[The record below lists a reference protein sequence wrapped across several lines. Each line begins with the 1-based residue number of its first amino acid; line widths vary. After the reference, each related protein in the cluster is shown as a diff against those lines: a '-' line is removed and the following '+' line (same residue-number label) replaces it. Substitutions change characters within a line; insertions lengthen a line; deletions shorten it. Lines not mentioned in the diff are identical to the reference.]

1 MMMAFCFTRLFCVVA
16 TGLAFHGVVH
26 AQEKLPAC
34 EPAKV
39 VQKYPSQAGKV
50 VKIGVD
56 PQTPPYV
63 MRDGTDFGKLTGF
76 TVDLA
81 TAVLDCAGIKYEFFP
96 GAWSGMLPALNAG
109 QIDLF
114 WDDVMYTPERAKQVN
129 FVLYMQGAPGALVHA
144 SDRKKYTSFDSLC
157 GTTVAVGVGTVEE
170 AMVREQDGKCK
181 AAKKPAITMLS
192 YTNLAAGQRMVETRR
207 VAAIFY
213 DISGVDSL
221 AKEHPRKFARGFK
234 LPSDLVIGAAVSKN
248 NPDLQRAVYDGLRIM
263 QENGKQ
269 KAIFEK
275 YGMDP
280 GLQVKAEI
288 KTQ

>member
-1 MMMAFCFTRLFCVVA
+1 MQSWFIRLLCA
-16 TGLAFHGVVH
+16 TSLCLAVSTPAL
-26 AQEKLPAC
+26 AQNTSATCEPEKLA
-34 EPAKV
+34 
-39 VQKYPSQAGKV
+39 QKYPSMVGKV

-63 MRDGTDFGKLTGF
+63 MRDSTDFKKLTGF

-81 TAVLDCAGIKYEFFP
+81 TAVLDCAGIKHEFFV

-144 SDRKKYTSFDSLC
+144 QDRNKYTTFDSLC
-157 GTTVAVGVGTVEE
+157 GATVAVGVGTVEE
-170 AMVREQDGKCK
+170 AMVRAQDEKCK
-181 AAKKPAITMLS
+181 AGQKKGINMLS

-221 AKEHPRKFARGFK
+221 AKDHPQKFARGFK
-234 LPSDLVIGAAVSKN
+234 LPSDLVIGVAVSKN
-248 NPDLQRAVYDGLRIM
+248 NKDLQKAVYDGLRIM
-263 QENGKQ
+263 QANGKQ

-280 GLQVKAEI
+280 ALQVAAEV
-288 KTQ
+288 KTK

>member
-1 MMMAFCFTRLFCVVA
+1 MMKSGFTRLLCAAA
-16 TGLAFHGVVH
+16 TCLAASAPAY
-26 AQEKLPAC
+26 AQQAAPAC
-34 EPAKV
+34 EPAKLA
-39 VQKYPSQAGKV
+39 QKYPSLAGKV

-63 MRDGTDFGKLTGF
+63 MRDSADFGKLTGF

-81 TAVLDCAGIKYEFFP
+81 TEVLDCAGVKFEFFP

-114 WDDVMYTPERAKQVN
+114 WDDVMYTPERARQVN

-144 SDRKKYTSFDSLC
+144 KDRGKYTTFDAMC
-157 GTTVAVGVGTVEE
+157 GATVAVGVGTVEE
-170 AMVREQDGKCK
+170 AMVREQDARCK
-181 AAKKPAITMLS
+181 ATQKAGINMMH

-221 AKEHPRKFARGFK
+221 AKEHPRKFARGFR
-234 LPSDLVIGAAVSKN
+234 LPSDMLIGAAVSKQN
-248 NPDLQRAVYDGLRIM
+248 KDLQNAVYDGLRIM
-263 QENGKQ
+263 QETGRQ

-280 GLQVKAEI
+280 ALMVRTEVR
-288 KTQ
+288 TQ

>member
-1 MMMAFCFTRLFCVVA
+1 MRIQSVQLL
-16 TGLAFHGVVH
+16 LAAALGFGISTAAS
-26 AQEKLPAC
+26 AQTAAPAC
-34 EPAKV
+34 EPGKMA
-39 VQKYPSQAGKV
+39 QKYPSLSGKV

-63 MRDGTDFGKLTGF
+63 MRDSKDFNKLTGF
-76 TVDLA
+76 AVDLA
-81 TAVLDCAGIKYEFFP
+81 SAVLGCSGVKHEFFV

-114 WDDVMYTPERAKQVN
+114 WDDVMYTKERARQVN

-144 SDRKKYTSFDSLC
+144 ENRSKYTTFDSLC

-170 AMVREQDGKCK
+170 AMVRAQDAKCK
-181 AAKKPAITMLS
+181 SAKKPGIEMLS
-192 YTNLAAGQRMVETRR
+192 YTNLAAGQRMVETQR

-221 AKEHPRKFARGFK
+221 AKEHPKKFARGFK
-234 LPSDLVIGAAVSKN
+234 LPSELVIGVAVSKEN
-248 NPDLQRAVYDGLRIM
+248 KDLQKAVYDGLRVM
-263 QENGKQ
+263 QANGKQ

-280 GLQVKAEI
+280 ALQVKAEV

>member
-1 MMMAFCFTRLFCVVA
+1 MRIQFIQFLLAAVL
-16 TGLAFHGVVH
+16 GLGVGTTAL
-26 AQEKLPAC
+26 AQSAAPSC
-34 EPAKV
+34 EPGKIAK
-39 VQKYPSQAGKV
+39 KYPSLSGKV
-50 VKIGVD
+50 VKIGID

-63 MRDGTDFGKLTGF
+63 MRDGKDFNKLTGF
-76 TVDLA
+76 AVDLA
-81 TAVLDCAGIKYEFFP
+81 SSVLDCAGVKHEFFV

-114 WDDVMYTPERAKQVN
+114 WDDVMYTKERAKQVN

-144 SDRKKYTSFDSLC
+144 ENRNKYTTFDSLC
-157 GTTVAVGVGTVEE
+157 GATVAVGVGTVEE
-170 AMVREQDGKCK
+170 AMVRAQDAKCK
-181 AAKKPAITMLS
+181 SAKKPGIEMLS
-192 YTNLAAGQRMVETRR
+192 YTNLAAGQRMVETQR

-221 AKEHPRKFARGFK
+221 AKEHPKKFARGFK
-234 LPSDLVIGAAVSKN
+234 LPSELVIGVAVSKEN
-248 NPDLQRAVYDGLRIM
+248 KDLQNAVYEGLRVM
-263 QENGKQ
+263 QANGKQ

-280 GLQVKAEI
+280 ALQVKAEV

>member
-1 MMMAFCFTRLFCVVA
+1 MRSWFIRLLCV
-16 TGLAFHGVVH
+16 TSLGLAVGSPAW
-26 AQEKLPAC
+26 AQNTAATC
-34 EPAKV
+34 EPGKLA
-39 VQKYPSQAGKV
+39 QKYPSMVGKV

-63 MRDGTDFGKLTGF
+63 MRDGADFKKLTGF

-81 TAVLDCAGIKYEFFP
+81 TAVLECAGIKHEFFV

-144 SDRKKYTSFDSLC
+144 QDRAKYTNFDSLC
-157 GTTVAVGVGTVEE
+157 GATVAVGVGTVEE
-170 AMVREQDGKCK
+170 AMVRTQDEKCK
-181 AAKKPAITMLS
+181 AGQKKGINMLS

-221 AKEHPRKFARGFK
+221 AKNHPEKFARGFK
-234 LPSDLVIGAAVSKN
+234 LPSELVIGAAVSKDN
-248 NPDLQRAVYDGLRIM
+248 KDLQNAVYDGLRIM
-263 QENGKQ
+263 QANGKQ

-280 GLQVKAEI
+280 GLQVAAEV
-288 KTQ
+288 KTK

>member
-1 MMMAFCFTRLFCVVA
+1 MPSLVNRLC
-16 TGLAFHGVVH
+16 LAAIFGFAASVPAL
-26 AQEKLPAC
+26 AQAGAPVC
-34 EPAKV
+34 EPARAA
-39 VQKYPSQAGKV
+39 QKYPSVAGKT

-63 MRDGTDFGKLTGF
+63 MRDSKEFSKLTGF
-76 TVDLA
+76 AVDLA
-81 TAVLDCAGIKYEFFP
+81 SAVLDCAGIRHEFFA

-144 SDRKKYTSFDSLC
+144 QDRARYTTFDSLC
-157 GTTVAVGVGTVEE
+157 GATVAVGVGTVEE
-170 AMVREQDGKCK
+170 AMVRTQDAACK
-181 AAKKPAITMLS
+181 KARKPGITMLN

-213 DISGVDSL
+213 DISGVDAL
-221 AKEHPRKFARGFK
+221 AKDHPQKFARGFR
-234 LPSDLVIGAAVSKN
+234 LPSDMLIGAAVSKADK
-248 NPDLQRAVYDGLRIM
+248 DLQNAVLDGLRVM
-263 QENGKQ
+263 QANGKQ
-269 KAIFEK
+269 KALFEK

-280 GLQVKAEI
+280 GLQVKAEVRSD
-288 KTQ
+288 